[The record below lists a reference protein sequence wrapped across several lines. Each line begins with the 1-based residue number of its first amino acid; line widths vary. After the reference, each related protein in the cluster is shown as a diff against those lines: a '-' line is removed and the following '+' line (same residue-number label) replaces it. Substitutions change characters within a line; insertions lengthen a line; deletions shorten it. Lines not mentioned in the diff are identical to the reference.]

1 MKCINKAKILNKRFL
16 NTLTEAFRK
25 YLQTSSRSNEKLKI
39 LHSKIAMDLTK
50 ILDNKF
56 SVYAYE
62 MGDGKEK
69 EIMGRYYKKRVD
81 ISISNKKD
89 EEIAGIAVKFIMSN
103 YSQNSNNYFEGMLG
117 ETANLRS
124 LNKPYF
130 QILILPEI
138 IPYFDK
144 NGNITKREEL
154 TQHHLNKYIKLSNDN
169 TDIFFHTPN
178 KTLLTIITFPDFSNA
193 NNKDDYKHICLQ
205 ETCVYSHKFTKLH
218 FGNNLILNDYA
229 MFLDKIRHT
238 ILAI

>member
-1 MKCINKAKILNKRFL
+1 MILNLNDSFL
-16 NTLTEAFRK
+16 NTLTKAFKK

-39 LHSKIAMDLTK
+39 LHSKIAMDLTE
-50 ILDNKF
+50 ILGNKF
-56 SVYAYE
+56 SVCAYE
-62 MGDGKEK
+62 MGNGKEK

-81 ISISNKKD
+81 ISIINKND

-144 NGNITKREEL
+144 NGNITKREKL

-169 TDIFFHTPN
+169 ANIFFHTPN
-178 KTLLTIITFPDFSNA
+178 KTLLAIINFPDFSGA
-193 NNKDDYKHICLQ
+193 NNKDDYKRTCLQ
-205 ETCVYSHKFTKLH
+205 RNCIYSHKFKRLR
-218 FGNNLILNDYA
+218 FGNNLILNNYA
-229 MFLDKIRHT
+229 EFLDKIRHT